1 MKIML
6 FFVISSLALSACASA
21 NKKEE
26 NQKTEEELKSY
37 CADYSSE
44 YEVLE
49 SEENGA
55 SKISV
60 EAPDFRTIIKIVL
73 DEKGVHDITVHE
85 IEETAKMHPEYTKE
99 YLFVVDDESE
109 DEIKKRFLEEVSKD
123 LIIEAI
129 ENTEY
134 KEEWSAEE

>member
-1 MKIML
+1 MKTTMKIML

-55 SKISV
+55 WWIFYS
-60 EAPDFRTIIKIVL
+60 
-73 DEKGVHDITVHE
+73 
-85 IEETAKMHPEYTKE
+85 
-99 YLFVVDDESE
+99 
-109 DEIKKRFLEEVSKD
+109 
-123 LIIEAI
+123 
-129 ENTEY
+129 
-134 KEEWSAEE
+134 